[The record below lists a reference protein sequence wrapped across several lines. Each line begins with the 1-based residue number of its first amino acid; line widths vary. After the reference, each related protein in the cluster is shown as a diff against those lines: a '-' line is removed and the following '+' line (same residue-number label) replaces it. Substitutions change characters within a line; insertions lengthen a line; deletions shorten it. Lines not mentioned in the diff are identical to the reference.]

1 MARFIDFQ
9 TNFSTGELDP
19 LLRSRVDI
27 PQYANALAKAT
38 NVIIQPQGGARRRP
52 GTKHIFELPNSSTP
66 SVANGVRLI
75 SFEFSVDDSYML
87 CFVAGRMYVVK
98 SGALITNING
108 SGNDYLAVASI
119 TGAMLSSLSWT
130 QSADTLIVVHPDLQP
145 IKIVRGATDASWTAT
160 TITFDS
166 IPKYAFAQ
174 TFNNPVSLLTPSGV
188 SGNVVLTSQVTGT
201 AQAGTASTITLDA
214 AASEVDDIYAN
225 FTISITDGTGSGQSK
240 TISSYV
246 GSTKVATVSSNW
258 TTTPDNTS
266 KFRITKSVFHDGRS
280 STAQAGTASTITL
293 DASASAAADIYNGS
307 TITITG
313 GTGSGQIRIISNY
326 VGSTKV
332 ATVSSNW
339 TTTPDSTSQ
348 FTITSQV
355 DQYINVSPQGRARI
369 SKYISATSVEAIV
382 EFPFFNTQTIASG
395 DWELE
400 TGYENVWSS
409 ARGWPRSVSFH
420 EGRLY
425 FGGAKSRPST
435 IWGSKVALFFD
446 FKPSEF
452 LDDDAVE
459 ATLDTNQL
467 NIIVDIISGRDLQ
480 VFTTGGEFYVPQQ
493 GTDPITPLTFTF
505 KQVSRNGTKTGTRV
519 EALESGSLFI
529 QKQGKALNEFL
540 FSDTQLTYISQR
552 ISLLSGHLLK
562 NPSRM
567 SLRRATST
575 DEGDLLLLVNATDGS
590 MAVYSVLRSQQIVA
604 PSEFTTDGEFLDVN
618 VDVTQIYTVVKR
630 VFNGTTR
637 YFVELFSNDRFT
649 DCAFTG
655 GVASTA
661 TGLPHI
667 GKSLN
672 VICDGVP
679 QGNETVSAGGSVTFD
694 RASTTNYEVGLPITV
709 YLKTM
714 PVEVKLQSGTRIG
727 FKKRIVEVNVIVNE
741 SQHLNINNQPVPFQN
756 LDNPLLDI
764 AISPF
769 TGIKRLNGIR
779 GYSRDAVIEVT
790 QTLPLKLTLL
800 GLEYKVAVNQ
810 GT

>member
-19 LLRSRVDI
+19 LLRARVDI
-27 PQYANALAKAT
+27 PQYENALAKAT

-66 SVANGVRLI
+66 SAANGVRLI

-98 SGALITNING
+98 NGALITNINA
-108 SGNDYLAVASI
+108 SGDDYLTVSAI
-119 TGAMLSSLSWT
+119 TGAMLSSLCWT

-145 IKIVRGATDASWTAT
+145 IKIVRGGTDATWTAT

-166 IPKYAFAQ
+166 IPKYAFTQ
-174 TFNNPVSLLTPSGV
+174 TFSSPAATLTPSAV
-188 SGNVVLTSQVTGT
+188 SGN
-201 AQAGTASTITLDA
+201 ITL
-214 AASEVDDIYAN
+214 
-225 FTISITDGTGSGQSK
+225 T
-240 TISSYV
+240 
-246 GSTKVATVSSNW
+246 
-258 TTTPDNTS
+258 
-266 KFRITKSVFHDGRS
+266 
-280 STAQAGTASTITL
+280 
-293 DASASAAADIYNGS
+293 ASASVFLAAH
-307 TITITG
+307 
-313 GTGSGQIRIISNY
+313 
-326 VGSTKV
+326 
-332 ATVSSNW
+332 
-339 TTTPDSTSQ
+339 
-348 FTITSQV
+348 V
-355 DQYINVSPQGRARI
+355 DQYINASPQGRIRI
-369 SKYISATSVEAIV
+369 TKYISGTSVEAIT
-382 EFPFFNTQTIASG
+382 EFPFFNTTVIASG

-400 TGYENVWSS
+400 TGYEDVWS
-409 ARGWPRSVSFH
+409 AGKGWPRSVSFH

-425 FGGAKSRPST
+425 FGGSKSRPST
-435 IWGSKVALFFD
+435 IWGSKIALFFD

-467 NIIVDIISGRDLQ
+467 NIIVDVVSGRDFQ

-505 KQVSRNGTKTGTRV
+505 KQVSRNGTKVGTRV
-519 EALESGSLFI
+519 ESLESGSLFI

-562 NPSRM
+562 NPSRI

-590 MAVYSVLRSQQIVA
+590 MAAYSVLRSQQIVA
-604 PSEFTTDGEFLDVN
+604 PSEFTTDGEFLDVG
-618 VDVTQIYTVVKR
+618 VDVTDIYTVVKR

-661 TGLPHI
+661 TGLPHV

-679 QGNETVSAGGSVTFD
+679 QGNETVSGAGSVTFD
-694 RASTTNYEVGLPITV
+694 RASTSSYEVGLPITV

-714 PVEVKLQSGTRIG
+714 PVEVKLQSGTRVG
-727 FKKRIVEVNVIVNE
+727 FKKRIVEVNVIVNQ

-764 AISPF
+764 AITPF

-790 QTLPLKLTLL
+790 QTLPLKMTLL

>member
-19 LLRSRVDI
+19 LLRARVDI
-27 PQYANALAKAT
+27 PQYENALAKAT

-52 GTKHIFELPNSSTP
+52 GTKHVFELPNSSTP
-66 SVANGVRLI
+66 SAANGVRLI

-98 SGALITNING
+98 DGALVTNINA
-108 SGNDYLAVASI
+108 SGNNYLTVSAI
-119 TGAMLSSLSWT
+119 TGAMLSSLCWT

-145 IKIVRGATDASWTAT
+145 IKIVRGGTDATWTAT

-166 IPKYAFAQ
+166 IPKYAFTQ
-174 TFNNPVSLLTPSGV
+174 TFSNPAATLTPSAV
-188 SGNVVLTSQVTGT
+188 SGNITL
-201 AQAGTASTITLDA
+201 TASASVFLA
-214 AASEVDDIYAN
+214 AHVNQYINAIPQGRV
-225 FTISITDGTGSGQSK
+225 
-240 TISSYV
+240 
-246 GSTKVATVSSNW
+246 
-258 TTTPDNTS
+258 
-266 KFRITKSVFHDGRS
+266 RITK
-280 STAQAGTASTITL
+280 
-293 DASASAAADIYNGS
+293 
-307 TITITG
+307 
-313 GTGSGQIRIISNY
+313 
-326 VGSTKV
+326 
-332 ATVSSNW
+332 
-339 TTTPDSTSQ
+339 
-348 FTITSQV
+348 
-355 DQYINVSPQGRARI
+355 
-369 SKYISATSVEAIV
+369 YISGTSVEAIT
-382 EFPFFNTQTIASG
+382 EFPFFNTTAIASG

-400 TGYENVWSS
+400 TGYEDVWSS
-409 ARGWPRSVSFH
+409 TKGWPRSVSFH

-425 FGGAKSRPST
+425 FGGSKSRPST

-505 KQVSRNGTKTGTRV
+505 KQVSRNGTKVGTRV
-519 EALESGSLFI
+519 ESLESGSLFI

-562 NPSRM
+562 NPSRI

-590 MAVYSVLRSQQIVA
+590 MAAYSVLRSQQIVA
-604 PSEFTTDGEFLDVN
+604 PSEFTTDGEFLDVG
-618 VDVTQIYTVVKR
+618 VDVTDIYTVVKR

-655 GVASTA
+655 GVSNTA

-679 QGNETVSAGGSVTFD
+679 QGNETVSGGGSVTFD
-694 RASTTNYEVGLPITV
+694 RASTSSYEVGLPITV

-714 PVEVKLQSGTRIG
+714 PVEVKLQSGTRVG
-727 FKKRIVEVNVIVNE
+727 FKKRIVEVNVIVNQ

-764 AISPF
+764 AITPF

-790 QTLPLKLTLL
+790 QTLPLKMTLL